1 MSTNCDFI
9 VIFPIYGQFVAIRKA
24 DSGRIVCK
32 AYIFITSNLLFTKTE
47 NRTKESLTQ
56 LSLLWVKVVFLPKTQ
71 KNADISKIK
80 RASVL
85 LGYIF

>member
-9 VIFPIYGQFVAIRKA
+9 VIFPIYGQFGAIRKA

-56 LSLLWVKVVFLPKTQ
+56 LSLLWVKAPKTQ